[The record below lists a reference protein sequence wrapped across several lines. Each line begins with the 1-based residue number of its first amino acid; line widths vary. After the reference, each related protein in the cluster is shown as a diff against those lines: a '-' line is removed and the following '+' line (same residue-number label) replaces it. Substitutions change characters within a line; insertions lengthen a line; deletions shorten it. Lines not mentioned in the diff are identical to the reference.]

1 MGLTTTPTTSPV
13 LQGTSSHPLNKQRA
27 REIVVSSPLDS
38 WLREACLA
46 RIDDDSMPDNPRMI
60 VGMVMVYF
68 DLCKKQAEYRQ
79 DIADI
84 CAICQASFSLRCE
97 LHLKHEL
104 MQCSP
109 KCEHYNLG
117 HGPH

>member
-1 MGLTTTPTTSPV
+1 MSKEKSVDEITDD
-13 LQGTSSHPLNKQRA
+13 A
-27 REIVVSSPLDS
+27 IREGGYL
-38 WLREACLA
+38 
-46 RIDDDSMPDNPRMI
+46 
-60 VGMVMVYF
+60 VMVYF